1 MEREIKFR
9 GKRTDTG
16 KWIYGN
22 LIIDKNKKSYI
33 FSNNLL
39 LYSDGVWFMI
49 SDVGAEVIPETVG
62 QYTQLK
68 DKNGAEI
75 YEGDLLKIDD
85 GEPVEV
91 RYEEI
96 YASFGIWREGFS
108 FLHYFHEYIEPG
120 DCEVIGNIHDKEQI
134 NDKVEG
140 KYINR
145 LYELKRFIQNGI
157 SLTKQSAD
165 RECSVLEAGRLKGQL
180 EILEKM
186 LTSVNKILDE
196 YENETKL

>member
-1 MEREIKFR
+1 MEDLWE
-9 GKRTDTG
+9 
-16 KWIYGN
+16 
-22 LIIDKNKKSYI
+22 L
-33 FSNNLL
+33 
-39 LYSDGVWFMI
+39 GV
-49 SDVGAEVIPETVG
+49 DYV
-62 QYTQLK
+62 
-68 DKNGAEI
+68 
-75 YEGDLLKIDD
+75 
-85 GEPVEV
+85 
-91 RYEEI
+91 
-96 YASFGIWREGFS
+96 
-108 FLHYFHEYIEPG
+108 
-120 DCEVIGNIHDKEQI
+120 EVIGNIHDKEQI

-196 YENETKL
+196 SELTTNLE